1 VLIRSTSKKELGRS
15 GGSMDIDIADLKKK
29 YRKRPRAN
37 IVDMEQLQT
46 MVPMLIREICRLE
59 EEVERYQA
67 YVKTL
72 EKKRLPDTR
81 KGSYGKAEW
90 IVSYDMKKNRLMIKL
105 IGVFDYKTAKMAA
118 NAVTGVLEN
127 VEKDFDVIND
137 ITDLEAITDMRTLFH
152 LRKVRYLIIQA
163 GVKRTVRI
171 DQEKESLISSIFKK
185 HFQQG
190 QDIIVVKSLED
201 ANAALENDGK
211 YLQN

>member
-1 VLIRSTSKKELGRS
+1 
-15 GGSMDIDIADLKKK
+15 MDFDIADLKKK
-29 YRKRPRAN
+29 YKKRSRAN

-59 EEVERYQA
+59 EEVERYQV
-67 YVKTL
+67 YVKAL
-72 EKKRLPDTR
+72 EKKRLPDER

-90 IVSYDMKKNRLMIKL
+90 AVSYDMKKNRLMIKL
-105 IGVFDYKTAKMAA
+105 IGVFDYKSAKMAA
-118 NAVTGVLEN
+118 NAVIGVLEN

-185 HFQQG
+185 HFQQS
-190 QDIIVVKSLED
+190 QDIIVVKTMED

-211 YLQN
+211 YLHN